1 MRKQISDLT
10 GPLRGQPRQH
20 IFEIGIRIMPI
31 HTRRL
36 DQAHDCSRPFTTAQR
51 PGKQPV
57 RTPERPWPY
66 LVLDLIVID
75 GHSPIVQVA
84 RQRYPAFQ
92 AVIEG
97 FGRG

>member
-1 MRKQISDLT
+1 MRQQLPDLT
-10 GPLRGQPRQH
+10 GPLCRQPRQH
-20 IFEIGIRIMPI
+20 ILEIGIRIMPI
-31 HTRRL
+31 HARRL
-36 DQAHDCSRPFTTAQR
+36 DQAHDRRGPFATAQR

-57 RTPERPWPY
+57 RASERPWPY
-66 LVLDLIVID
+66 LVLHLIVVD
-75 GHSPIVQVA
+75 RHSPIVQVA

>member
-1 MRKQISDLT
+1 
-10 GPLRGQPRQH
+10 
-20 IFEIGIRIMPI
+20 MPT

-36 DQAHDCSRPFTTAQR
+36 DQAHDRRGPLATAQR

-57 RTPERPWPY
+57 RAPECPWPY
-66 LVLDLIVID
+66 LVLDLIVGD
-75 GHSPIVQVA
+75 GHSHIVQVA